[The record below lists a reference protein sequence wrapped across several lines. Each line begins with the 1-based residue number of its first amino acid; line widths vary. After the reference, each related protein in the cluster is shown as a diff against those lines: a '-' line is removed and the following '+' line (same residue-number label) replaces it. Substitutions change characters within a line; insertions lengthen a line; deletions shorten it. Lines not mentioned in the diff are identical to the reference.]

1 MNTIKKISFFFLL
14 GAGILSCKKEFD
26 TPPLKEIP
34 TGNIITIADLKAR
47 YQGAAIKFQED
58 LSLFAVVTMDET
70 SGNLYK
76 NVYVQDATGAI
87 NVRLVNAGGLYQ
99 GDSIRIYLR
108 NTVLNKYNGMM
119 QLDSVDVDKNVIKQK
134 TLVDVQPEVVTI
146 SQINSNLQSK
156 LIKLENVQFSTSE
169 LGKTYADA
177 IAQTSQNRILEDC
190 DGNTIVVRTSG
201 YANFAKDTVPEN
213 RGSLIA
219 IVGEFN
225 GTIQLY
231 IRTPQ
236 EVKFTENRCGPYLLK
251 NFEDN
256 SATSGGW
263 LVKNYEG
270 TTEITTNPAWQWAAA
285 SFSGQYF
292 AKASAFNTGTSG
304 CESWLVSP
312 PVDLSSS
319 SVPGLTFRSAYNFTG
334 PDIEL
339 YVSTNYS
346 GGAIS
351 SATWTQLPFNLPT
364 TGGYAWANSGVV
376 PLTGFKTSNVRIAFK
391 FTGSTS
397 TSKTWEVDDIM
408 IKEH

>member
-1 MNTIKKISFFFLL
+1 MNTLKKIGLIIL
-14 GAGILSCKKEFD
+14 VTAGIVSCKKEFD

-34 TGNIITIADLKAR
+34 TGNILTIADLKAR
-47 YQGAAIKFQED
+47 YQGAPIKFEED
-58 LSLFAVVTMDET
+58 LSVFGVVTMDEK
-70 SGNLYK
+70 SGNIYR

-87 NVRLVNAGGLYQ
+87 NVRLITPGGLYQ

-108 NTVLNKYNGMM
+108 NTVLNRFNGMM

-134 TLVDVQPEVVTI
+134 TMVNVEPELVTI
-146 SQINSNLQSK
+146 SQLSTNYQSK
-156 LIKLENVQFSTSE
+156 LIKLENVQFSGSE

-190 DGNTIVVRTSG
+190 DGNTIIVRTSG
-201 YANFAKDTVPEN
+201 YANFAKDTLPEK

-225 GTIQLY
+225 GTLQLY

-256 SATSGGW
+256 SITSGGW
-263 LVKNYEG
+263 TVKNYEG
-270 TTEITTNPAWQWAAA
+270 TNEITTSPAWEWKSA
-285 SFSGQYF
+285 SFSGNYF
-292 AKASAFNTGTSG
+292 AKASAFNTGTTG

-312 PVDLSSS
+312 PVDLSAS
-319 SVPGLTFRSAYNFTG
+319 SVPGLTFRSCYNFSG

-339 YVSTNYS
+339 FISTNYN
-346 GGAIS
+346 GGTIS
-351 SATWTQLPFNLPT
+351 SATWTPLPFNLPT
-364 TGGYAWANSGVV
+364 TGGYVWANSGTI
-376 PLTGFKTSNVRIAFK
+376 PLTGYKTNNVRIAFK

>member
-1 MNTIKKISFFFLL
+1 MNTIKKISLFFLL
-14 GAGILSCKKEFD
+14 AAGIISCKKEFD
-26 TPPLKEIP
+26 TPPLNEIP

-47 YQGAAIKFQED
+47 YQGAALKIQED

-70 SGNLYK
+70 NGNLYK
-76 NVYVQDATGAI
+76 NVFVQDATGAI
-87 NVRLVNAGGLYQ
+87 NVRLMNSGGLYQ

-108 NTVLNKYNGMM
+108 NTVLSRYNGMM

-134 TLVDVQPEVVTI
+134 TLVDVAPQLVTI
-146 SQINSNLQSK
+146 AQINTNLQSK

-169 LGKTYADA
+169 LGKTYANA
-177 IAQTSQNRILEDC
+177 ITQSSQNRILEDC
-190 DGNTIVVRTSG
+190 DGNTIIVRTSG
-201 YANFAKDTVPEN
+201 YANFAKDTVPDK

-236 EVKFTENRCGPYLLK
+236 EVKFTENRCGPYLFK

-256 SATSGGW
+256 SITSGGW
-263 LVKNYEG
+263 ILKNYEG
-270 TTEITTNPAWQWAAA
+270 VNEISGSPNWEWKA
-285 SFSGQYF
+285 SVFSGQYF
-292 AKASAFNTGTSG
+292 AKASAFNTGTGG

-319 SVPGLTFRSAYNFTG
+319 TVPGLSFRSCYNFSG

-339 YVSTNYS
+339 YISTNYN

-364 TGGYAWANSGVV
+364 TGGYTWANSGTI
-376 PLTGFKTSNVRIAFK
+376 PLNAYKTNNVRIAFK

-408 IKEH
+408 IKEY

>member
-1 MNTIKKISFFFLL
+1 MNTLKKICLLFFI
-14 GAGILSCKKEFD
+14 ATGIISCKKEFD

-34 TGNIITIADLKAR
+34 TGNILTISDLKAR
-47 YQGAAIKFQED
+47 YQGAPIKFEED
-58 LSLFAVVTMDET
+58 LSVFAVVSMDEKT
-70 SGNLYK
+70 GNLYK

-87 NVRLVNAGGLYQ
+87 NLRLMNAGGLYQ
-99 GDSIRIYLR
+99 GDSIRIYLK
-108 NTVLNKYNGMM
+108 NTVLNRYNGMM
-119 QLDSVDVDKNVIKQK
+119 QLDSVDVDKNIIKQK
-134 TLVDVQPEVVTI
+134 TLVNVEPQIVSI
-146 SQINSNLQSK
+146 SQINTNLQSK

-177 IAQTSQNRILEDC
+177 IAQTSQNRMLEDC
-190 DGNTIVVRTSG
+190 DGNTIIVRTSG
-201 YANFAKDTVPEN
+201 YANFAKDTLPEK

-236 EVKFTENRCGPYLLK
+236 EVNFSENRCGPYLSK

-256 SATSGGW
+256 NITSGGW
-263 LVKNYEG
+263 LIKNYEG
-270 TTEITTNPAWQWAAA
+270 TSEITTSPSWEWKSA
-285 SFSGQYF
+285 SFSGNYF
-292 AKASAFNTGTSG
+292 AKASAYNTGTSG

-319 SVPGLTFRSAYNFTG
+319 SVPALTFRSCYNFSG

-339 YVSTNYS
+339 YIATNYN

-351 SATWTQLPFNLPT
+351 SATWTPLPFTLPT
-364 TGGYAWANSGVV
+364 TGGYAWTGSGVI
-376 PLTGFKTSNVRIAFK
+376 PLTGYKTSNVRIAFK

-408 IKEH
+408 IKEN

>member
-1 MNTIKKISFFFLL
+1 MNTFKKISLFFLITS
-14 GAGILSCKKEFD
+14 GIISCKKEFD
-26 TPPLKEIP
+26 TPPLNEIP
-34 TGNIITIADLKAR
+34 TGNIVTIAELRAR
-47 YQGAAIKFQED
+47 YVGASIKFQED
-58 LSLFAVVTMDET
+58 LSLFAVVTMDEK

-76 NVYVQDATGAI
+76 NVYIQDATGAL
-87 NVRLVNAGGLYQ
+87 NMRLMNAGGLYQ

-108 NTVLNKYNGMM
+108 NTVLSRYNGMM
-119 QLDSVDVDKNVIKQK
+119 QLDSVDVDKNVIKQR
-134 TLVDVQPEVVTI
+134 TLVNVEPQVVALT
-146 SQINSNLQSK
+146 QINTNLQAK

-177 IAQTSQNRILEDC
+177 IAQSSQNRVLEDC
-190 DGNTIVVRTSG
+190 DGNIIVVRTSG
-201 YANFAKDTVPEN
+201 YANFAKDTVPEK

-219 IVGEFN
+219 VVGEFN
-225 GTIQLY
+225 GTMQLY

-236 EVKFTENRCGPYLLK
+236 EVKFTENRCGPYLFK

-256 SATSGGW
+256 SITSGGW

-270 TTEITTNPAWQWAAA
+270 ASEITTSPNWEWK
-285 SFSGQYF
+285 SSVFSGQYF

-312 PVDLSSS
+312 AVDLSSS
-319 SVPGLTFRSAYNFTG
+319 SVPGLTFRSAYNFSG

-346 GGAIS
+346 GGAIT
-351 SATWTQLPFNLPT
+351 SATWTPLQFNLPT
-364 TGGYAWANSGVV
+364 TGGYAWATSGTV
-376 PLTGFKTSNVRIAFK
+376 PLTGYKTSNVRIAFK
-391 FTGSTS
+391 FSGSTS